1 MTRLPTLDDM
11 RRDVAELLGVD
22 PAEIGDDDNL
32 LDHGLDSM
40 RLMQLASAWRSA
52 GSPLDFSVL
61 AERPQLSYWQT
72 LRVPPDGAA

>member
-40 RLMQLASAWRSA
+40 RLMQLASTWRTA

-61 AERPQLSYWQT
+61 AEHPQLSYWQT
-72 LRVPPDGAA
+72 LLVPPDGAA

>member
-1 MTRLPTLDDM
+1 MNRLPTLDDM
-11 RRDVAELLGVD
+11 RRDVAELLGID

-40 RLMQLASAWRSA
+40 RLMQLASTWQSA

-61 AERPQLSYWQT
+61 AERPQLSWWQG
-72 LRVPPDGAA
+72 LLFPPDGAA